1 MAIDALARERSE
13 RTERLRATQAQQVNA
28 PYDEQ
33 YFLILISLR
42 FNLNFLRFKIE
53 IKNECKNTYSKLGVA
68 RQNKRQNTIN
78 IAIEL

>member
-53 IKNECKNTYSKLGVA
+53 VKK
-68 RQNKRQNTIN
+68 
-78 IAIEL
+78 